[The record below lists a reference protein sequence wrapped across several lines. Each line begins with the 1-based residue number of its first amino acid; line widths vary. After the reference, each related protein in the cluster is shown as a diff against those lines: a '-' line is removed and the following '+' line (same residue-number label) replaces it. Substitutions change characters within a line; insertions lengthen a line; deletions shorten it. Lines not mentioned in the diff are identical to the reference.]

1 MHRLVNTFYKHYDD
15 NNKNNN
21 NNNKKKYYLNEKDWK
36 NVSPMETHAVIF
48 YFDKNIHLIRL
59 FYTRMIVEKRPTPL
73 TWMALMPRE
82 CTSWVGEKKLSS
94 YFLAFMKALLRA
106 SEMAVKPW

>member
-59 FYTRMIVEKRPTPL
+59 FDTRMIVEKRPTPL

-82 CTSWVGEKKLSS
+82 CTSWVGEKNYRLI
-94 YFLAFMKALLRA
+94 FWPL
-106 SEMAVKPW
+106 